1 MAVEVATGRRE
12 RNKQR
17 TRDAIVGAARQLFAS
32 KGFDRTTVA
41 EISDAADV
49 AERTFFRYFQSKYDL
64 LLQDIVLLVDEC
76 ERAITARPPDEAPLA
91 AILAGTEAAL
101 HSSGVPVLS
110 LPGIEENDE
119 ALHARYVNIFLGWEQ
134 RLTHL
139 LLARFGHDANLA
151 SPEKARADLRL
162 HAGVVARCS
171 VAATR
176 LALRLASQV
185 PAGQPADPE
194 TAVAL
199 LRSAFSVLAAGCPAP

>member
-1 MAVEVATGRRE
+1 MAVEMATGRRE

-17 TRDAIVGAARQLFAS
+17 TREAIVGAARQLFAA
-32 KGFDRTTVA
+32 KGFDSTTVA

-76 ERAITARPPDEAPLA
+76 ERAIAARPPDEPPLA
-91 AILAGTEAAL
+91 AILAGTEAVL
-101 HSSGVPVLS
+101 RRSGVPVLS
-110 LPGIEENDE
+110 LPGIDENDE
-119 ALHARYVNIFLGWEQ
+119 TLRARYVSVFLGWEQ

-139 LLARFGHDANLA
+139 LLARFGQDADRA
-151 SPEKARADLRL
+151 SPEQAGTDLRL

-185 PAGQPADPE
+185 PAGQPVDPE
-194 TAVAL
+194 AAVAL